1 MHGIIIFIKLC
12 CLFVTM
18 ASAFKLYTFFFLWID
33 FHVFNQIQ
41 WFFLLHVPTL
51 FISLSSC
58 LSFLWITVFL
68 PSFLIFAILSFFFFY
83 CVTFSLLLLLLRF
96 FDLSN
101 GMVNAPF
108 CASSPKINIHF
119 ASMTNCCRFAWYLCH
134 YCAFEWFPMKIGN
147 WIVCVWL
154 SREVYRSVCCR
165 QRQNENAIRS
175 IEAFDSAPTIQFLSL
190 FCFVWFGSG
199 FTLSEERNCG
209 GVRVTSPLDWCMSL
223 KPHHSFSSVPF
234 QVLNSIG
241 HSILHVH
248 IRSSKWQ
255 NFETNAPSIVCN
267 LKLFL
272 RSASISFI
280 TSVNIWFLFLSP
292 WRWEMPTVQLR
303 QPTLMLRNDWC
314 SIFVI

>member
-119 ASMTNCCRFAWYLCH
+119 ASRNCCRFAWYLCH

-190 FCFVWFGSG
+190 FCFVWFGS
-199 FTLSEERNCG
+199 
-209 GVRVTSPLDWCMSL
+209 V
-223 KPHHSFSSVPF
+223 
-234 QVLNSIG
+234 QVLPLAKKEIVAAFVWLHHWIG
-241 HSILHVH
+241 VCHWNHIIHS
-248 IRSSKWQ
+248 RPFPSK
-255 NFETNAPSIVCN
+255 
-267 LKLFL
+267 
-272 RSASISFI
+272 
-280 TSVNIWFLFLSP
+280 
-292 WRWEMPTVQLR
+292 
-303 QPTLMLRNDWC
+303 C
-314 SIFVI
+314 SIPSDIPFCMCIFDRVSGRTSKRTLHR